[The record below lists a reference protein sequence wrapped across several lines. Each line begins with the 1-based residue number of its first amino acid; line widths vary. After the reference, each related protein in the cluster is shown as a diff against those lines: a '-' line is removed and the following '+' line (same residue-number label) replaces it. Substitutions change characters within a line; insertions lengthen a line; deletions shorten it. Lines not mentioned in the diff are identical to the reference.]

1 MRKLLS
7 TTIFAIAAAAA
18 LTACGG
24 SSAPATTAAP
34 AATAA
39 PETTAAAETKA
50 EETKAEETK
59 AEETKAEETKAEET
73 TEEEVG
79 MMDDVA
85 YIQQKGSLIVGITD
99 FAPMD
104 YKNDK
109 GEWIGFDADVAK
121 KVAESLGVEIEFI
134 EIDWDNKIL
143 ELQNKSIDVVWNGMT
158 LTDEVAN
165 AMECSKPYCNNAQV
179 VVLKKED
186 ADKYPDVASLKDLQF
201 AVEAGSAGEAAAEE
215 NGFSFTS
222 ITTQA
227 DTLMEI
233 SAGTSD
239 ASIIDLLMAGAM
251 VGEGTSYADLTHTLE
266 LTTEEYV
273 VGCRKDS
280 DLASYIDDQLKK
292 MSEDGS
298 LMEIARI
305 RRPGRC
311 CHPVNRIRPPAGT
324 ALSPEALL
332 TFKEF
337 PCSQPLLSLLL
348 EDFGGTLKRFVL
360 TLLFALP
367 LGLVI
372 SFGSTSKV
380 SFIRVPIRFLIW
392 AGVIRGTPP
401 MLQLLVVYYGP
412 GIIFGNNIWGSR
424 DTGRFLAALLS
435 FVINYPAISRR
446 SSAAGSS
453 PSRWDSMRQD
463 RSSA

>member
-7 TTIFAIAAAAA
+7 TTILAIAAAAA

-39 PETTAAAETKA
+39 PETTAAA
-50 EETKAEETK
+50 ETKAEETK

-186 ADKYPDVASLKDLQF
+186 ADKYPDIASLKDLQF

-222 ITTQA
+222 ISTQA

-298 LMEIARI
+298 LMEIA
-305 RRPGRC
+305 
-311 CHPVNRIRPPAGT
+311 
-324 ALSPEALL
+324 
-332 TFKEF
+332 KEY
-337 PCSQPLLSLLL
+337 
-348 EDFGGTLKRFVL
+348 
-360 TLLFALP
+360 
-367 LGLVI
+367 
-372 SFGSTSKV
+372 
-380 SFIRVPIRFLIW
+380 
-392 AGVIRGTPP
+392 GV
-401 MLQLLVVYYGP
+401 QDAVV
-412 GIIFGNNIWGSR
+412 
-424 DTGRFLAALLS
+424 T
-435 FVINYPAISRR
+435 
-446 SSAAGSS
+446 
-453 PSRWDSMRQD
+453 Q
-463 RSSA
+463 